1 MAQVRDVDVHHGRAW
16 VGPEK
21 AVRIGYTV
29 VSPPQPT
36 KTVVLLHGAPQ
47 TRYEWRK
54 VMMPLAAAGYRVIMP
69 DYRGAGASDKPR
81 DGYDKWTMAGDIH
94 SLVREALGVAE
105 PVSLVGHD
113 LGSTL
118 ALGFALRY
126 RDDVVSVTFMEAPL
140 PGTAYYDWRVAQ
152 KSAWQFA
159 FHANNDI
166 AVYLTHG
173 RERWYINRF
182 FDELAYQPDAISNAD
197 LDVYARAFEA
207 PGAMRAL
214 CEVYRE
220 LDRDAEDNRAALQR
234 HGKLTIPVL
243 ASGGAAN
250 PLARHFRAMCE
261 EIADSVTDQLVPACG
276 HWVAEEQPEYF
287 TQMFCHFDAAA
298 RA

>member
-1 MAQVRDVDVHHGRAW
+1 MTEVRDVDVQHGRAW
-16 VGPEK
+16 VGPDET
-21 AVRIGYTV
+21 VRIGYTV
-29 VSPPQPT
+29 ATPCEPT
-36 KTVVLLHGAPQ
+36 GTVVLLHGAPQ

-94 SLVREALGVAE
+94 SLVRETLGVTE

-140 PGTAYYDWRVAQ
+140 PGTDYYTWRVGQ
-152 KSAWQFA
+152 KSAWQFS
-159 FHANNDI
+159 FHANTDI

-214 CEVYRE
+214 FEIYRE
-220 LDRDAEDNRAALQR
+220 LDRDADDNRAALHK

-243 ASGGAAN
+243 ASGGASN
-250 PLARHFRAMCE
+250 PLAKNFR
-261 EIADSVTDQLVPACG
+261 
-276 HWVAEEQPEYF
+276 
-287 TQMFCHFDAAA
+287 
-298 RA
+298 R